1 MLPEPV
7 KPLEEWHL
15 NHGAHEFEL
24 GNSSLFQLTC
34 RNASSGYAMYLGD
47 ARDVK
52 EFRTK
57 AEAEA
62 SVDAMT
68 LKGSRASWLQP
79 RRKPPKCSRTQRR
92 LCWRRSFSTSTP
104 RGLSANGPVSSAP

>member
-62 SVDAMT
+62 SVDVATTKAETSEMFQDAEEVVLASVIQHIDT
-68 LKGSRASWLQP
+68 KGVVRERSRFIGTVNVDGELA
-79 RRKPPKCSRTQRR
+79 
-92 LCWRRSFSTSTP
+92 
-104 RGLSANGPVSSAP
+104 